1 MTLLKIIIDNR
12 NYEKGNWSVVNA
24 TSFEPVLF
32 AQDNTRQIET
42 SQFDPLHHKLF
53 NNDIFTLNKDKVNII
68 HSMQRETD
76 CIAAV
81 LILSG
86 NKTYG
91 KIKDKF
97 LYKCI
102 PDDIRIPAFL
112 VPYEMKKMGFSKLFV
127 NLYVTIRFTSW
138 ELKHPIGVL
147 QQVIGSVDVLEHF
160 YEYQL
165 YCKSLNN
172 SIQRFHKDT
181 NKFLQQKSDDN
192 NHIVELIQQQY
203 PLLEVRNRKE
213 WNIFSIDPV
222 NSVDFDDAF
231 SIKKI
236 NETQTLFS
244 IYISNVTIWMD
255 YLNLWN
261 SFSKRISTIYLPD
274 KKRPMLPTILS
285 DCLCSLQENKNRI
298 AFVLDLIIEKEEISS
313 FHFSNCVIC
322 VNHNYI
328 YEMDGLL
335 KMEDYLSTFQLAKQ
349 LSKKYKYLNK
359 ITDSHDVVSYFMI
372 LMNYYCAQ
380 DLLQSNNGI
389 FRSTTMRKQKT
400 DMSSLNTN
408 NNTNNNTNIPIHLPE
423 EVSNFITIWNSF
435 SGQYIDVSKVSDY
448 ASTRHELLDID
459 AYVHITSPIR
469 RLVDLLNMIQ
479 IQVNHKMVSL
489 SQDAENFYTK
499 WLAELDYI
507 NTTMRSI
514 RKVQNDCELLHK
526 CSLNP
531 DILEKKYE
539 GYCLDKITRS
549 DGLYQFIVY
558 LPEIKLTSR
567 IIIRENLNNYEKHIF
582 SLFLFHNEE
591 KFKKKIRMQL
601 IE

>member
-32 AQDNTRQIET
+32 AQDNTR
-42 SQFDPLHHKLF
+42 QFDPLHHKLF

-285 DCLCSLQENKNRI
+285 DCLCSLQEKVIRV
-298 AFVLDLIIEKEEISS
+298 AFVMDIYIQHDEIIDIKYNNCLIKVFKNYRYEEPELLRDSS
-313 FHFSNCVIC
+313 YLMLLETVKKFSNKFKYINNIENSHDLVSYLMIFM
-322 VNHNYI
+322 NYQCATQ
-328 YEMDGLL
+328 LL
-335 KMEDYLSTFQLAKQ
+335 KYNT
-349 LSKKYKYLNK
+349 
-359 ITDSHDVVSYFMI
+359 
-372 LMNYYCAQ
+372 
-380 DLLQSNNGI
+380 GI
-389 FRSTTMRKQKT
+389 FRSTIVT
-400 DMSSLNTN
+400 DE
-408 NNTNNNTNIPIHLPE
+408 NICVPASIPE
-423 EVSNFITIWNSF
+423 NVAKFIKIWKSTT
-435 SGQYIDVSKVSDY
+435 GQYVDVTKLQQNKQIFV
-448 ASTRHELLDID
+448 ALD
-459 AYVHITSPIR
+459 
-469 RLVDLLNMIQ
+469 
-479 IQVNHKMVSL
+479 
-489 SQDAENFYTK
+489 
-499 WLAELDYI
+499 
-507 NTTMRSI
+507 
-514 RKVQNDCELLHK
+514 
-526 CSLNP
+526 
-531 DILEKKYE
+531 
-539 GYCLDKITRS
+539 
-549 DGLYQFIVY
+549 
-558 LPEIKLTSR
+558 
-567 IIIRENLNNYEKHIF
+567 
-582 SLFLFHNEE
+582 
-591 KFKKKIRMQL
+591 
-601 IE
+601 